1 MGTFL
6 AGRGRTRHAGAV
18 RRLDGGAAAAR
29 VLQLVASAVAAVL
42 VLGILLTILGAN
54 QQNDLVGAVLDAGR
68 WLASPF
74 ENLFELDSRKAEVA
88 VNWGIAAV
96 VYLLIANLIAR
107 VLVR

>member
-6 AGRGRTRHAGAV
+6 AGRRGTRHPGNV

-29 VLQLVASAVAAVL
+29 ILQLIASAVAAVL
-42 VLGILLTILGAN
+42 LVGILLVLLGAN
-54 QQNDLVGAVLDAGR
+54 QQNDIVGAVVDAAR
-68 WLASPF
+68 WLAGPF
-74 ENLFELDSRKAEVA
+74 ANMFELDSRKTEVA

-96 VYLLIANLIAR
+96 AYLVIANLIAR